1 MESFESLRTLCLSS
15 ESGKWYFS
23 QENTQ
28 CIHGS
33 PTAVSS
39 SRCVLN
45 VCVVTCVLFPQGVV
59 MATWPYSKGVG
70 RELGGSGGS
79 RQWHRNSGGRG
90 GQIDV
95 K

>member
-1 MESFESLRTLCLSS
+1 MRVASGTSPRRTHNASMARQPQSHHQGVC
-15 ESGKWYFS
+15 
-23 QENTQ
+23 
-28 CIHGS
+28 CI
-33 PTAVSS
+33 
-39 SRCVLN
+39 
-45 VCVVTCVLFPQGVV
+45 VCVATCVLFPQGVV

-79 RQWHRNSGGRG
+79 WQWHRNSGGRG